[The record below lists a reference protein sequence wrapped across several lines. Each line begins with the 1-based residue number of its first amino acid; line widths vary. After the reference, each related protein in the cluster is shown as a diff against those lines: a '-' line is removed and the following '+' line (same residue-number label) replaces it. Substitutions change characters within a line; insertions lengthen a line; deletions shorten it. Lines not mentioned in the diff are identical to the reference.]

1 MLDVRFLQAIR
12 HTASSEPTASTAHLP
27 PAGARR
33 KRLRKGSETMGKQT
47 IIDCHAHLGD
57 IFISMAN
64 NIYKQNLVQDPVM
77 PDPFIVRENRGF
89 TGPFFEAGSDKA
101 LREFIDINHERCRV
115 NTLQNLQRE
124 MDENGV
130 DYVCVLPIMPA
141 LCYEDYKVAHMVEPR
156 VIPFTCPDFRL
167 GADTGKKLVEDA
179 EDGAYA
185 LKLHPILNKRALDD
199 PLTEE
204 ALTWWEKT
212 GKPMTSHC
220 GAGMYYY
227 PEINDR
233 YATPAFG
240 DLAQLVECA
249 KRHPNMPIVA
259 AHCGGTAA
267 GNIERLAELSRGL
280 DNLYVDTSF
289 RSHEDIELML
299 ELFGPERVMFGT
311 DYPFASYRG
320 QIEQVMIATR
330 GDQHVR
336 DLVFWENA
344 NRLMHII

>member
-1 MLDVRFLQAIR
+1 MPRFSKQDRNTQPNGAKATLPRQPAHR
-12 HTASSEPTASTAHLP
+12 RPTSE
-27 PAGARR
+27 
-33 KRLRKGSETMGKQT
+33 GSNAVKKQT

-64 NIYKQNLVQDPVM
+64 NIYKQNLEQDPAM
-77 PDPFIVRENRGF
+77 PDPFIVREERGF
-89 TGPFFEAGSDKA
+89 KGPFFEQGSDTA

-156 VIPFTCPDFRL
+156 IIPFTCPDFRL
-167 GADTGKKLVEDA
+167 GANAGKKLVADA

-185 LKLHPILNKRALDD
+185 LKLHPILYKTALDD

-233 YATPAFG
+233 YASPEFG

-267 GNIERLAELSRGL
+267 GNIERLAELARGL

-311 DYPFASYRG
+311 DYPFASYKG
-320 QIEQVMIATR
+320 QIEQVMIATE
-330 GDQHVR
+330 GDQEVR
-336 DLVFWENA
+336 DLVFYKNA
-344 NRLMHII
+344 DRLMHIL